1 MDKLESIFSELRS
14 SFNSPAVYLVKQFDE
29 IRNQI
34 DTECQ
39 VYLNIYGLD
48 VHEKEKAVQQQQA
61 MINEVN
67 SFQKKCLDNLET
79 SPSVQ
84 PNVEE
89 LGNSLRCLNLPDKEK
104 ALELEMKLYCEMYER
119 KKALYVRKGII
130 FFRYEKFER
139 FFRQNRRYQR
149 DVDLRDSNQRIPETF
164 GVLILIEDEFLIES
178 EKTNQII
185 Q

>member
-1 MDKLESIFSELRS
+1 M
-14 SFNSPAVYLVKQFDE
+14 
-29 IRNQI
+29 
-34 DTECQ
+34 
-39 VYLNIYGLD
+39 
-48 VHEKEKAVQQQQA
+48 
-61 MINEVN
+61 
-67 SFQKKCLDNLET
+67 
-79 SPSVQ
+79 Q
-84 PNVEE
+84 PNIEE

-104 ALELEMKLYCEMYER
+104 ALELEMELYCQMYER
-119 KKALYVRKGII
+119 TKALYVRKGII
-130 FFRYEKFER
+130 FFSCEKFER